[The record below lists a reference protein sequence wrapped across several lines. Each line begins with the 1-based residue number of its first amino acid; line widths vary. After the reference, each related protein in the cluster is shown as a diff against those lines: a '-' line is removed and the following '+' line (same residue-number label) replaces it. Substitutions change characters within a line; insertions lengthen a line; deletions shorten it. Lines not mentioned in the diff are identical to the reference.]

1 MPNICLNGI
10 KSKIFPIRST
20 TMLISLAMM
29 LLSNVVMLMRRGELV
44 VGGWSYGD
52 TGRQIIMDDWN

>member
-1 MPNICLNGI
+1 
-10 KSKIFPIRST
+10 
-20 TMLISLAMM
+20 MLISLAMM